1 MRFRQNEFRE
11 GIYAAALKYEGILLK
26 SITGPR
32 NETVENIAAKFA
44 TAQEMV
50 KVRAR
55 EGKRNNAMTK
65 KEREWAI
72 NSLSYVACDSSLK
85 KMGDL
90 GIKIGRDLYEST
102 MDFIQSGELIYTT
115 PPENFP
121 GRKRI
126 RGSEKIEEQWI
137 QGSHV
142 VSRTNAAGEN
152 LRVSNGGKARVA
164 KSISVDLN
172 CSVATAYRYCPPTVV
187 ASRKHSDLCIY
198 CESLRRVRLE
208 CIRVANA
215 YGADISEL
223 GALAGQNEVRGP
235 GNAAAEYLVDFKG
248 SDGVDELLQNL
259 STLAW
264 HEALGRN
271 LEASMRANYGKTVI
285 CCFDFSS
292 SVKLS
297 SARGDAAEFYRPIS
311 LSLFGVMFVVPKS
324 SGGVDRK
331 YVDVFS
337 YNHTHS
343 SKAAIAM
350 LKCGFGSAQQENFI
364 PALNAEISFF
374 SDKAKH
380 FCSGEMAHGV
390 LFDVATGTNDVFYT
404 YHACYHGKTALD
416 AHFGKVKRAIAEI
429 PVERWP
435 HTQQGISGLILKSA
449 NHLAN
454 TKLVFLGEKYVNDGE
469 RAKLIVRDISCVQK
483 FHRNTDSE
491 TLVDT
496 LKVED
501 TEVPIKTHKLT
512 PSEEDEE
519 EAEVAKALETH
530 KEANMTEL
538 CDKLLKQKR
547 KLSYYAKK
555 PYQAFSSPVFLEL
568 LQLQLSAK
576 CADRGAVGRREDLLV
591 IAAKFGG
598 RVGKHGGGG
607 GGVEA

>member
-1 MRFRQNEFRE
+1 MGRSARFSAHCVE
-11 GIYAAALKYEGILLK
+11 GRIYGATLKCEGILVK

-32 NETVENIAAKFA
+32 NETVGNIAAKFA
-44 TAQEMV
+44 MVQEMV
-50 KVRAR
+50 TVRAR
-55 EGKRNNAMTK
+55 EGKKNNTMTK
-65 KEREWAI
+65 IEREWAI
-72 NSLSYVACDSSLK
+72 NSLSYIACDSSLK

-102 MDFIQSGELIYTT
+102 MEFVHSGELIYVT
-115 PPENFP
+115 PPGNFP

-126 RGSEKIEEQWI
+126 RGSEQIEEQWI

-164 KSISVDLN
+164 KSISGDLK

-208 CIRVANA
+208 CIRVADV

-223 GALAGQNEVRGP
+223 GALAGQNEVREP

-248 SDGVDELLQNL
+248 REGVDELLQNL
-259 STLAW
+259 STLTW

-271 LEASMRANYGKTVI
+271 LEASMRANYGKIVT

-311 LSLFGVMFVVPKS
+311 LSLFGIMFVVPKS

-337 YNHTHS
+337 YNQTHS
-343 SKAAIAM
+343 SQTAVSM
-350 LKCGFGSAQQENFI
+350 LKCGFEAAQQEKFT
-364 PALNAEISFF
+364 PALNAKLSFF

-390 LFDVATGTNDVFYT
+390 LFEVAKGANNVFYT

-435 HTQQGISGLILKSA
+435 RTQHGISGLILKSA
-449 NHLAN
+449 NHLVN
-454 TKLVFLGEKYVNDGE
+454 TKLVFMGAKYVNNGE
-469 RAKLIVRDISCVQK
+469 RVKLIVRDISCVQK
-483 FHRNTDSE
+483 FHRNTDSA

-501 TEVPIKTHKLT
+501 TEVPIKTQKLT
-512 PSEEDEE
+512 LSEEDDE
-519 EAEVAKALETH
+519 EAEVAKALEKH
-530 KEANMTEL
+530 KEANTKEL
-538 CDKLLKQKR
+538 CEKLLKQKR
-547 KLSYYAKK
+547 KLSYYVKK
-555 PYQAFSSPVFLEL
+555 PYQAFSYPVFMLL
-568 LQLQLSAK
+568 LQLHPSAK
-576 CADRGAVGRREDLLV
+576 CAQ
-591 IAAKFGG
+591 
-598 RVGKHGGGG
+598 
-607 GGVEA
+607 

>member
-65 KEREWAI
+65 IEREWAI

-208 CIRVANA
+208 CIRVDNA

-292 SVKLS
+292 SVELPS
-297 SARGDAAEFYRPIS
+297 SRGGAVEFYRPIS
-311 LSLFGVMFVVPKS
+311 LSLLASCSLPRNPAAAS
-324 SGGVDRK
+324 TGGTSR
-331 YVDVFS
+331 S
-337 YNHTHS
+337 PRIT
-343 SKAAIAM
+343 IR
-350 LKCGFGSAQQENFI
+350 I
-364 PALNAEISFF
+364 P
-374 SDKAKH
+374 
-380 FCSGEMAHGV
+380 
-390 LFDVATGTNDVFYT
+390 
-404 YHACYHGKTALD
+404 
-416 AHFGKVKRAIAEI
+416 
-429 PVERWP
+429 
-435 HTQQGISGLILKSA
+435 
-449 NHLAN
+449 
-454 TKLVFLGEKYVNDGE
+454 
-469 RAKLIVRDISCVQK
+469 
-483 FHRNTDSE
+483 
-491 TLVDT
+491 
-496 LKVED
+496 
-501 TEVPIKTHKLT
+501 
-512 PSEEDEE
+512 
-519 EAEVAKALETH
+519 
-530 KEANMTEL
+530 
-538 CDKLLKQKR
+538 QKR
-547 KLSYYAKK
+547 
-555 PYQAFSSPVFLEL
+555 
-568 LQLQLSAK
+568 
-576 CADRGAVGRREDLLV
+576 D
-591 IAAKFGG
+591 
-598 RVGKHGGGG
+598 
-607 GGVEA
+607 